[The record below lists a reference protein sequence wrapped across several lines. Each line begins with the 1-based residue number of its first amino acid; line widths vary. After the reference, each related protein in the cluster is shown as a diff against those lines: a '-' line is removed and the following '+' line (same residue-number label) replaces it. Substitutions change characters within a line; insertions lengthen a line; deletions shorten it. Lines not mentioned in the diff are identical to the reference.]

1 MKGLTVEP
9 SGTKKEKPRRNTVI
23 SQNWK
28 KKPQKETKFKLLS
41 DADSQVKN
49 ILSGFLNEIEP
60 EDKQNLGVDRKLK
73 EIKNSLVVDT
83 NKLKLRRGSVSSFKV
98 KNNEMFKNTQ
108 TFKDNKK
115 IVNLT
120 SSPKNLTNSSLNF
133 LNKLKQ
139 RKNKKKDLSQTTTLQ
154 KIFSIGGTK
163 EEEDNKTQ
171 KKTSL
176 NFFNKLKQ
184 KKNSKKD
191 LRQSNTIQK
200 LFSLDSMPE
209 QNNTLKQLD
218 LKIDQELKDLSKDDK
233 DNKGDLESMVP
244 VFADNTEGGG
254 GFISYSKGHLKAFQS
269 LCSELKSTITTNKK
283 VNKYQ
288 RVDLQ
293 RSDTNE
299 LFEKKR
305 DS

>member
-23 SQNWK
+23 SQIWK

-60 EDKQNLGVDRKLK
+60 EDKQNLGVDRNLK

-108 TFKDNKK
+108 TFKNNKT

-120 SSPKNLTNSSLNF
+120 SSPKNLSNSSLNF

-176 NFFNKLKQ
+176 GFFNKLKQ

-191 LRQSNTIQK
+191 LRQFNTIQK

-209 QNNTLKQLD
+209 QTDTLKQLD

-254 GFISYSKGHLKAFQS
+254 GFISYSKGHLEAFQS

-283 VNKYQ
+283 VNDLLGKNKYQ
-288 RVDLQ
+288 HVDLQ

-299 LFEKKR
+299 L
-305 DS
+305 S

>member
-108 TFKDNKK
+108 TFKNNKT

-120 SSPKNLTNSSLNF
+120 SSPKNLPNSSLNF
-133 LNKLKQ
+133 FNKLKQ

-176 NFFNKLKQ
+176 GFFHKLKQ

-191 LRQSNTIQK
+191 
-200 LFSLDSMPE
+200 
-209 QNNTLKQLD
+209 
-218 LKIDQELKDLSKDDK
+218 
-233 DNKGDLESMVP
+233 
-244 VFADNTEGGG
+244 
-254 GFISYSKGHLKAFQS
+254 Y
-269 LCSELKSTITTNKK
+269 
-283 VNKYQ
+283 
-288 RVDLQ
+288 
-293 RSDTNE
+293 
-299 LFEKKR
+299 
-305 DS
+305 

>member
-108 TFKDNKK
+108 TFKNNKT

-120 SSPKNLTNSSLNF
+120 SSPKNLPNSSLNY

-139 RKNKKKDLSQTTTLQ
+139 RKNKKKQ
-154 KIFSIGGTK
+154 
-163 EEEDNKTQ
+163 
-171 KKTSL
+171 
-176 NFFNKLKQ
+176 
-184 KKNSKKD
+184 
-191 LRQSNTIQK
+191 
-200 LFSLDSMPE
+200 
-209 QNNTLKQLD
+209 
-218 LKIDQELKDLSKDDK
+218 
-233 DNKGDLESMVP
+233 
-244 VFADNTEGGG
+244 
-254 GFISYSKGHLKAFQS
+254 
-269 LCSELKSTITTNKK
+269 NKK
-283 VNKYQ
+283 KA
-288 RVDLQ
+288 
-293 RSDTNE
+293 TI
-299 LFEKKR
+299 
-305 DS
+305 

>member
-108 TFKDNKK
+108 TFKDNKT

-120 SSPKNLTNSSLNF
+120 SSPKNLPNSSLNF
-133 LNKLKQ
+133 FNKLKQ
-139 RKNKKKDLSQTTTLQ
+139 RKNKKKNLSQTTTLQ
-154 KIFSIGGTK
+154 KIFSIK
-163 EEEDNKTQ
+163 SQDMK
-171 KKTSL
+171 
-176 NFFNKLKQ
+176 
-184 KKNSKKD
+184 
-191 LRQSNTIQK
+191 
-200 LFSLDSMPE
+200 
-209 QNNTLKQLD
+209 
-218 LKIDQELKDLSKDDK
+218 
-233 DNKGDLESMVP
+233 
-244 VFADNTEGGG
+244 VFAKEAK
-254 GFISYSKGHLKAFQS
+254 SYGVLYCA
-269 LCSELKSTITTNKK
+269 L
-283 VNKYQ
+283 VNKHNKNHIIYL
-288 RVDLQ
+288 LQ
-293 RSDTNE
+293 
-299 LFEKKR
+299 LA
-305 DS
+305 